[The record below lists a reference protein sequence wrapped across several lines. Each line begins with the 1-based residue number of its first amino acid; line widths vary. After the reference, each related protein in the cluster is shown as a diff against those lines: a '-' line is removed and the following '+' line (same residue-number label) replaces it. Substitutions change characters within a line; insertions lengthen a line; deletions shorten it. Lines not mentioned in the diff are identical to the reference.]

1 MILKKLIP
9 ILLSGVFFL
18 AACDAGSGK
27 TPDSSLNSATGS
39 AASGSSAV
47 SSAAVSGTAVS
58 EETEET
64 VIVIDETG
72 KKREL
77 KLGNVNEEDAGVY
90 FSDVTWMTDYSQVI
104 EGHYYYLRNDG
115 QDSWTYTIYRDK
127 GEKVGGFELWEEEE
141 NAYDGLDDDA
151 ELIGFA
157 KYGENFFALC
167 GDYSKEK
174 LAYIDLQEHD
184 IKSICDITKSHKG
197 YDILS
202 SMSCN
207 IYKDAF
213 YCDSNIYL
221 ERPTDLVKYNLTE
234 KSPHTYISLSSNAA
248 KAKPYLTYM
257 DGKIYYGV
265 ADGRKV
271 TLFSYDLES
280 GGEKEIFHYKRKEKY
295 ESDVIRLA
303 MDEDYIY
310 CQDYLIPRSGGK
322 MLKVFSEAKKNKK
335 GMIQYSYNQKYIFYI
350 DKDRKVR
357 RMNKETKEEAVISQL
372 KAARVDCTED
382 SVYIRVYSK
391 ERYEGEV
398 WEMILDDDEGGWDN
412 YARYSDDLYCMD
424 LNGKNVERLWKGGW
438 R

>member
-104 EGHYYYLRNDG
+104 EGHYYYLRRS
-115 QDSWTYTIYRDK
+115 DSWTYTIYRDK
-127 GEKVGGFELWEEEE
+127 GEKVGGFHLWEEDESS
-141 NAYDGLDDDA
+141 YDSLDDDA

-167 GDYSKEK
+167 GDAFRDK
-174 LAYIDLQEHD
+174 LAYVDLQEHD
-184 IKSICDITKSHKG
+184 VKSICNITKSHKR
-197 YDILS
+197 YDDILS

-213 YCDSNIYL
+213 YCDPNIYL
-221 ERPTDLVKYNLTE
+221 ERPTDLAKYNLTE